1 MPNNEQ
7 RYTVFQM
14 RAGYLVTQD
23 VFCDTPDRAAQFE
36 SLLDAQ
42 LAARLVFGE
51 ELELVSIMPYKS
63 ERTREDQAWAT

>member
-1 MPNNEQ
+1 MPKLETH
-7 RYTVFQM
+7 YTVFQM

-42 LAARLVFGE
+42 LAARLVFGD
-51 ELELVSIMPYKS
+51 ELELVSIMPHSIEGAKEVY
-63 ERTREDQAWAT
+63 T